1 MLLLCFNTELY
12 LPTNLIVAK
21 LSLIY
26 MNTKLT
32 ENFSNIERDMYN
44 FIM

>member
-1 MLLLCFNTELY
+1 MNIELY
-12 LPTNLIVAK
+12 LPKNLIMVK

-32 ENFSNIERDMYN
+32 ENFFNIECDIYN